1 MALCVTRSKNSFR
14 SIRPVNQHRM
24 NIKGVSFDDASW
36 IKPAG
41 HIWIKSKQ
49 DWVMLP
55 QGDLTYDGQ
64 PENYD
69 ALICAY
75 QRT

>member
-1 MALCVTRSKNSFR
+1 MWR
-14 SIRPVNQHRM
+14 
-24 NIKGVSFDDASW
+24 GVSRVQKTALVASW

-49 DWVMLP
+49 DWVVLP
-55 QGDLTYDGQ
+55 QGDLTYEGQ

>member
-1 MALCVTRSKNSFR
+1 
-14 SIRPVNQHRM
+14 M
-24 NIKGVSFDDASW
+24 NIKGVSFNDASW

-41 HIWIKSKQ
+41 HIWIKPKQ
-49 DWVMLP
+49 DWVVLP
-55 QGDLTYDGQ
+55 QGDLTYEGQ